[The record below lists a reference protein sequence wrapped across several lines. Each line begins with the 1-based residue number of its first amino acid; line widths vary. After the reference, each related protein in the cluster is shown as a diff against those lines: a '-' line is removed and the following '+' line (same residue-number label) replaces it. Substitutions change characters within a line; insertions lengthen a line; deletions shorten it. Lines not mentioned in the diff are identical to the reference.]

1 MSRTYI
7 NFKREYLIFLS
18 GKIELENK
26 TIQRKLKNN
35 KNRLLLK
42 CTQKNSIILLKKITT
57 YLLFFPVAA

>member
-42 CTQKNSIILLKKITT
+42 CTQKIQ
-57 YLLFFPVAA
+57 LFY